1 MSIGADWRQNSP
13 GSVAGLTK
21 DVASNKFANS
31 GPGEQLVDGAQEGR
45 DFSDYMFGEDGFEFS
60 DVLDVIN
67 PLQHIPGVGMLYR
80 SLTGD
85 ELGNGAR
92 VVGGGL
98 FGGVF
103 GLAGAAIDA
112 VVDAVSG
119 EDTGAHV
126 MAFLE
131 DSFNGAPTDDGTA
144 VVDAAPSGADAP
156 DAVTARADTIANA
169 SFDGTY
175 QGDLVLPWMAG
186 QASQGRPAGI
196 AATAAEQSTIVQAA
210 PVGGVEYAALDAG
223 QQNAA
228 STISGPKASDLNTPW
243 AQATPAA
250 TMAENAPQKSAQASA
265 SAKASAQSTTAL
277 QEMAEAVQS
286 DPAEL
291 AVAMASAGGN
301 SPVSSLTRTTAATH
315 SPQNGNNPIR
325 PASFSSEGGDTVWAR
340 AQNSG
345 RVSRT
350 TNSFALSPEMVAHE
364 SRQAKQAA
372 ANVDAVE
379 DMSGQ
384 SPSADQNA
392 LRENSV
398 SPAQAFA
405 DFRNGGTPLSAAEM
419 AAKFNAALGR
429 DSSQAM
435 AQTPVQD
442 AVSSGNTP
450 AAQGK
455 ISGSFNRDTSSNAAA
470 QHEETAATPVVHP
483 LMEQATSHIEGD
495 APVGAWFSQ
504 TMMDGL
510 KKYQD
515 MQQNRQNPANAI

>member
-21 DVASNKFANS
+21 DVANNKFANS

-45 DFSDYMFGEDGFEFS
+45 DFSEYMFGEDGFEFS

-186 QASQGRPAGI
+186 QPSQGR
-196 AATAAEQSTIVQAA
+196 
-210 PVGGVEYAALDAG
+210 LW
-223 QQNAA
+223 
-228 STISGPKASDLNTPW
+228 PKTHHKNQLKLL
-243 AQATPAA
+243 
-250 TMAENAPQKSAQASA
+250 PQH
-265 SAKASAQSTTAL
+265 
-277 QEMAEAVQS
+277 
-286 DPAEL
+286 
-291 AVAMASAGGN
+291 
-301 SPVSSLTRTTAATH
+301 R
-315 SPQNGNNPIR
+315 PQRKVRLRFRRWRKRCRVIR
-325 PASFSSEGGDTVWAR
+325 PNWPLPWHRLAAIALYR
-340 AQNSG
+340 A
-345 RVSRT
+345 
-350 TNSFALSPEMVAHE
+350 
-364 SRQAKQAA
+364 
-372 ANVDAVE
+372 
-379 DMSGQ
+379 
-384 SPSADQNA
+384 
-392 LRENSV
+392 
-398 SPAQAFA
+398 
-405 DFRNGGTPLSAAEM
+405 
-419 AAKFNAALGR
+419 
-429 DSSQAM
+429 
-435 AQTPVQD
+435 
-442 AVSSGNTP
+442 
-450 AAQGK
+450 
-455 ISGSFNRDTSSNAAA
+455 
-470 QHEETAATPVVHP
+470 
-483 LMEQATSHIEGD
+483 
-495 APVGAWFSQ
+495 
-504 TMMDGL
+504 
-510 KKYQD
+510 
-515 MQQNRQNPANAI
+515 

>member
-21 DVASNKFANS
+21 DVANNKFANS

-45 DFSDYMFGEDGFEFS
+45 DFSEYMFGEDGFEFS

-144 VVDAAPSGADAP
+144 VVDAAPSGAEVP
-156 DAVTARADTIANA
+156 DAVARADTIANA

-196 AATAAEQSTIVQAA
+196 AA

-265 SAKASAQSTTAL
+265 QSTTAL

-315 SPQNGNNPIR
+315 SPQNGSNPIR

-340 AQNSG
+340 AQSSG

-350 TNSFALSPEMVAHE
+350 TNSFALSPEMAAHE

-384 SPSADQNA
+384 SPSTDQNA

-398 SPAQAFA
+398 SPAQAIA

-435 AQTPVQD
+435 AQTPAQG
-442 AVSSGNTP
+442 AVSSSNTS

-455 ISGSFNRDTSSNAAA
+455 ISGSFNRDTSSNAVA